1 MVYIPTGNSD
11 LILILGCMTYNV
23 LYLSFAISYSSP
35 LWRTDTI
42 VFSKLN
48 KPPSQISPQPL
59 LSPASNG
66 LEINKLPGGLVEDLR
81 YPLST
86 DETFVHY

>member
-1 MVYIPTGNSD
+1 MVYLPTGNWD
-11 LILILGCMTYNV
+11 LIPILGCMTYNV

-48 KPPSQISPQPL
+48 RPPSQISPQPL

-66 LEINKLPGGLVEDLR
+66 FEINKLQGGLVEDLR
-81 YPLST
+81 YPLSR